1 MSYVFNSGISNLT
14 SVNFWY
20 WATWPLLPVLAAQ
33 GVWTRRRTPRLPD
46 AAGPQSG
53 FAGSSLSLLSPSSL
67 NLVVLGESTV
77 AGIGAPDHET
87 ALTGQAA
94 RALSQHT
101 GRPVNWHAVGLSGA
115 TAATARAQLLP
126 RLAGLRADVCIVALG
141 VNDVIKL
148 RSPARWQRD
157 LTALL
162 NGVRAV
168 LGPVP
173 LILASAPPLEK
184 FPALPEPLRTV
195 FGARAARLNRV
206 GAGLSAALPQVVCV
220 PFSRLPAPDEF
231 APDGFHPGP
240 AAYAVWGAQ
249 LGAEAAKIYCQ
260 WAQSEHG

>member
-1 MSYVFNSGISNLT
+1 M
-14 SVNFWY
+14 
-20 WATWPLLPVLAAQ
+20 LPVLAAQ
-33 GVWTRRRTPRLPD
+33 GIWTRHRTPRLPD

-53 FAGSSLSLLSPSSL
+53 IANSSLILHPSSLAFGSSLSLPPSFL

-101 GRPVNWHAVGLSGA
+101 GRPVKWHAVGLSGA
-115 TAATARAQLLP
+115 TAATAHAQLVP
-126 RLAGLRADVCIVALG
+126 RLAGLQADVCIIALG

-162 NGVRAV
+162 TGVRAA

-173 LILASAPPLEK
+173 LVLASAPPLEK

-195 FGARAARLNRV
+195 FGARAARLNRA
-206 GAGLSAALPQVVCV
+206 GAALSAALPQVVCV
-220 PFSRLPAPDEF
+220 PFSRLPAPGEF

-249 LGAEAAKIYCQ
+249 LGAAAAKIVNQKKC
-260 WAQSEHG
+260 